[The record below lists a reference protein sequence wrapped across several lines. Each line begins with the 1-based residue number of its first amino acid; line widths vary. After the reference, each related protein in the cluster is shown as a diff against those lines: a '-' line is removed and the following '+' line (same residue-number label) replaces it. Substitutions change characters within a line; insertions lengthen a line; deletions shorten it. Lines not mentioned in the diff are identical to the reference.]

1 MLSER
6 EKNHFKISKQKIKI
20 QFLTYLLKLTKNH
33 LIRQNV
39 I

>member
-6 EKNHFKISKQKIKI
+6 KTIHFKISKQNFKVK
-20 QFLTYLLKLTKNH
+20 FLVYLRKFTKNH